1 MHLRRPFRFGATLCV
16 GSLLLTGFV
25 ATGSAASA
33 EETLGDPDFGPNVHV
48 IDPADDPSQT
58 QALFDSLFDDLE
70 AAEFTD
76 QRAAVL
82 FKPGEY
88 SVDAQLGY
96 YTSVAGLGL
105 LPDDVNIN
113 GQVRVEGRV
122 WNPDQPWVDDAL
134 TNFWRSLENVSITPS
149 GGSARW
155 AVSQAAP
162 MRRVHIKGDL
172 QLHPQFWGFSSGGFL
187 ADSVVDGTAASGP
200 QQQWYTRNSE
210 IGSWSGSV
218 WNQAFTGV
226 EGAPAT
232 SFPSPAF
239 TTVDTTAVSRE
250 KPFLYVDDAGEWR
263 VFAPALERGSRGASW
278 SDGTPEGESLPI
290 DDFFIAQPDDSI
302 ATINA
307 ALASGRNLILTPGI
321 YEYSSP
327 IRVKRADTIVL
338 GMGYATVVPTGG
350 NTAVEVADVDGVR
363 LAGFTVEAGAQ
374 RSDVL
379 IRVGGQDASVDHSAS
394 PTTIQDV
401 YVRIGGAREGSAITS
416 LEVNSDDVII
426 DHIWMWRA
434 DHGAGAAWD
443 TNRGD
448 HGLVVNGDDVSAWG
462 LFVEHYQKN
471 QVIWNGNGGSTFFYQ
486 SELPYDPPT
495 QADWMDGA
503 RNGYASYR
511 VADTVTTHTAT
522 ALGVY
527 SFFNSGAPIDVES
540 AIQVPLRKGVQ
551 LRNMVSVFLA
561 GNGSISHVIND
572 QGAALVGG
580 FGTSTVQEY
589 PGDLPVPGDVA
600 PPTVTVKSGAQFTV
614 EHDGSYNKVSVKLH
628 DQGKIDR
635 VVINGVVK
643 DLVDDVWSDVN
654 GIKPGLFGAV
664 RGANTL
670 VAYDAAGN
678 STTFEF
684 QLR

>member
-1 MHLRRPFRFGATLCV
+1 MHLRRPLRLGATLCV
-16 GSLLLTGFV
+16 GSLLVSGLI

-33 EETLGDPDFGPNVHV
+33 DESGGDPDFGPNVHI
-48 IDPADDPSQT
+48 IDPADDPAQT
-58 QALFDSLFDDLE
+58 QALFDSLFDELGT
-70 AAEFTD
+70 AEFTD

-105 LPDDVNIN
+105 LPDDVGIE

-122 WNPDQPWVDDAL
+122 WDPAQPWVDDAL

-149 GGSARW
+149 GGAARW

-162 MRRVHIKGDL
+162 MRRVHIQGDL

-187 ADSVVDGTAASGP
+187 ADSVIDGEAGSGP

-210 IGSWSGSV
+210 VGSWAGSV

-232 SFPSPAF
+232 SFPSPAY

-250 KPFLYVDDAGEWR
+250 KPFLYVDDAGDWQ
-263 VFAPALERGSRGASW
+263 VFAPALAQDSRGASW
-278 SDGTPEGESLPI
+278 SDGTPEGDSRPI
-290 DDFFIAQPDDSI
+290 GDFFIAQPDDSI

-307 ALASGRNLILTPGI
+307 ALAGGRDLILTPGI

-327 IRVKRADTIVL
+327 IEVTHPDTIVL
-338 GMGYATVVPTGG
+338 GMGYATVVPTAGEA
-350 NTAVEVADVDGVR
+350 AVEVADVDGVR
-363 LAGFTVEAGAQ
+363 LAGFTVEAGVPQ
-374 RSDVL
+374 SDVL
-379 IRVGGQDASVDHSAS
+379 IRVSDRGASGDHAAN
-394 PTTIQDV
+394 PTSIQDV
-401 YVRIGGAREGSAITS
+401 YVRIGGAREGSAVTS

-443 TNRGD
+443 SNRGD

-495 QADWMDGA
+495 QADWMDGS

-527 SFFNSGAPIDVES
+527 SFFTSGAPIDVES
-540 AIQVPLRKGVQ
+540 AIQVPLRNGVQ
-551 LRNMVSVFLA
+551 LHNMVSVFLA
-561 GNGSISHVIND
+561 GNGSISHVVND

-580 FGTSTVQEY
+580 FGTSVVQQY
-589 PGDLPVPGDVA
+589 PGNVPVPGDVL

-614 EHDGSYNKVSVKLH
+614 ESGGVYDRVSVKLH
-628 DQGKIDR
+628 DAGKIDK
-635 VVINGVVK
+635 VTINGVVK
-643 DLVDDVWSDVN
+643 DLVNDAWSDVN
-654 GIKPGLFGAV
+654 GIRPGVFGAV
-664 RGANTL
+664 RGTNTL
-670 VAYDAAGN
+670 VAYDVAGN
-678 STTFEF
+678 AKTFTF
-684 QLR
+684 DLR